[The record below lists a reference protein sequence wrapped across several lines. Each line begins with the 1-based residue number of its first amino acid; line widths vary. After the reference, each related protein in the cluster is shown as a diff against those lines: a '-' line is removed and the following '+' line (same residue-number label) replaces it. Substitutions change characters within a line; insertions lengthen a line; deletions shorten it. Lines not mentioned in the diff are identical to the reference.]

1 MSISERKECIAM
13 LLAGGR
19 GSRLK
24 SLTEQVAKPAVAF
37 GGKYRIIDF
46 PLTNCVRSGID
57 TVGIMTQY
65 QPLLLHEYIG
75 KGQHWDLDLLY
86 GGVSILPP
94 HSKPGSTAWYSGTAN
109 AVYQN
114 QDFIEA
120 FSPEYVLILAAD
132 HVYKMDY
139 HSMLDYHKS
148 VNADCTIAVIEV
160 PIKDAS
166 RFGVLNTSEDDRVV
180 EFDEKPEKPKS
191 NLASMG
197 IYIFNWSVLKKYLKE
212 DEEDSSS
219 NHDFGRNVLPA
230 MLTDGLR
237 LFAYRFDGYWKD
249 VGTEESLWQAN
260 MDLLDDLHLGFENW
274 HILSKTAGRPPHFIS
289 PTGCIKN
296 TLITEGCEIYGTV
309 ENSILSVGVV
319 VEEGAHVKDSIIME
333 NTHIGKNAVVNY
345 AILDED
351 VDVGE
356 GAIVG
361 EPRESGGKLN
371 VYSRGTKFK
380 KTGADPVT
388 KKTKPKASAVKGGK
402 KK

>member
-1 MSISERKECIAM
+1 MERKECIAM

-24 SLTEQVAKPAVAF
+24 SLTEQIAKPAVTF

-57 TVGIMTQY
+57 TVGVMTQY
-65 QPLLLHEYIG
+65 QPLLLHDYIG
-75 KGQHWDLDLLY
+75 KGQHWDLDTLN

-114 QDFIEA
+114 QDFIN
-120 FSPEYVLILAAD
+120 SYDPEYLLVLAGD

-139 HSMLDYHKS
+139 SAMLDYHKD

-160 PIKDAS
+160 PLKDAS
-166 RFGVLNTSEDDRVV
+166 RFGIMNTAPDDSVIMF
-180 EFDEKPEKPKS
+180 EEKPEEPKN

-197 IYIFNWSVLKKYLKE
+197 IYIFNWRILSDYLYE
-212 DEEDSSS
+212 DEKTSGSS
-219 NHDFGRNVLPA
+219 HDFGKNIIPN
-230 MLTDGLR
+230 MLRDERR

-260 MDLLDDLHLGFENW
+260 MDLLDDMHLGFEGW
-274 HILSKTAGRPPHFIS
+274 HILSKTAGRPPHYIA
-289 PTGCIKN
+289 PTGSIKN
-296 TLITEGCEIYGTV
+296 TLITEGCEIYGSV

-319 VEEGAHVKDSIIME
+319 VEHGAVVKDSVIME
-333 NTHIGKNAVVNY
+333 NARIRKNASVNF
-345 AILDED
+345 AILDENTI
-351 VDVGE
+351 VSE
-356 GAIVG
+356 GAIAG
-361 EPRESGGKLN
+361 APRDSGAKLS
-371 VYSRGTKFK
+371 VYERGS
-380 KTGADPVT
+380 VI
-388 KKTKPKASAVKGGK
+388 
-402 KK
+402 

>member
-1 MSISERKECIAM
+1 MGLTGRKECIAM

-24 SLTEQVAKPAVAF
+24 SLTEQLAKPAVTF

-57 TVGIMTQY
+57 TVGVMTQY
-65 QPLLLHEYIG
+65 QPLLLHDYIG

-114 QDFIEA
+114 QNFIET
-120 FSPEYVLILAAD
+120 FNPEYVLILAGD

-139 HSMLDYHKS
+139 SAMLDYHKS
-148 VNADCTIAVIEV
+148 VRADCTIAVIEV
-160 PIKDAS
+160 DIKDAN
-166 RFGVLNTSEDDRVV
+166 RFGIMNTAPDDSITDF
-180 EFDEKPEKPKS
+180 EEKPQNPKN

-197 IYIFNWSVLKKYLKE
+197 IYVFNWRVLHDYLNN
-212 DEEDSSS
+212 DEVNCESS
-219 NHDFGRNVLPA
+219 HDFGKDIIPG
-230 MLTDGLR
+230 MLRDGLR

-274 HILSKTAGRPPHFIS
+274 NILSRPAGRPPHYVAQ
-289 PTGCIKN
+289 TGSIKN
-296 TLITEGCEIYGTV
+296 TLITEGCEIYGKV
-309 ENSILSVGVV
+309 ENSILSVDVV
-319 VEEGAHVKDSIIME
+319 VEEGASVKDCVIME
-333 NTHIGKNAVVNY
+333 NVRIRKNAVVDY
-345 AILDED
+345 SILDESS
-351 VDVGE
+351 VVEE
-356 GAIVG
+356 GAVVG
-361 EPRESGGKLN
+361 QPRKDGGKLN
-371 VYSRGTKFK
+371 VFARGSVIENQTTFRRRR
-380 KTGADPVT
+380 GD
-388 KKTKPKASAVKGGK
+388 
-402 KK
+402 

>member
-1 MSISERKECIAM
+1 MSERKECIAM

-24 SLTEQVAKPAVAF
+24 SLTEQVAKPAVTF

-75 KGQHWDLDLLY
+75 KGQHWDLDLLH

-109 AVYQN
+109 AVFQN
-114 QDFIEA
+114 QNFIESFA
-120 FSPEYVLILAAD
+120 PEYVLILAAD
-132 HVYKMDY
+132 HVYKMNY
-139 HSMLDYHKS
+139 RTMLDYHKS

-160 PIKDAS
+160 PLKDAN
-166 RFGVLNTSEDDRVV
+166 RFGILNTASDDSVI
-180 EFDEKPEKPKS
+180 EFEEKPDKPKN

-197 IYIFNWSVLKKYLKE
+197 IYIFNWRTLREYLNN
-212 DEEDSSS
+212 DEIDTDSS
-219 NHDFGRNVLPA
+219 HDFGGDVLPA
-230 MLTDGLR
+230 MLRDGLR

-260 MDLLDDLHLGFENW
+260 MDLLDDLHLGFEDW
-274 HILSKTAGRPPHFIS
+274 HILSRSEGRPPHFIS
-289 PTGCIKN
+289 PTGSIKN
-296 TLITEGCEIYGTV
+296 TLITEGCEIYGSV

-319 VEEGAHVKDSIIME
+319 VEEGAVVKDSVIME
-333 NTHIGKNAVVNY
+333 NARICKNATVNY
-345 AILDED
+345 SILDEETVVSED
-351 VDVGE
+351 TIAGE
-356 GAIVG
+356 S
-361 EPRESGGKLN
+361 REIGGKLN
-371 VYSRGTKFK
+371 VYSRGTVFK
-380 KTGADPVT
+380 KKVT
-388 KKTKPKASAVKGGK
+388 ERRRKK
-402 KK
+402 

>member
-1 MSISERKECIAM
+1 MRVQERKECIAM

-24 SLTEQVAKPAVAF
+24 SLTEQVAKPAVTF

-57 TVGIMTQY
+57 TVGVMTQY

-75 KGQHWDLDLLY
+75 KGQHWDLDLLH

-114 QDFIEA
+114 QNFIESFA
-120 FSPEYVLILAAD
+120 PEYVLVLAAD
-132 HVYKMDY
+132 HVYKMNY
-139 HSMLDYHKS
+139 RTMLDYHKEK
-148 VNADCTIAVIEV
+148 NADCTIAVIEV

-166 RFGVLNTSEDDRVV
+166 RFGILNTEGDDKVV
-180 EFDEKPEKPKS
+180 EFEEKPEHPKN

-197 IYIFNWSVLKKYLKE
+197 IYIFNWRSLKSYLND
-212 DEEDSSS
+212 DEHDPNSS
-219 NHDFGRNVLPA
+219 HDFGGDVLPA
-230 MLTDGLR
+230 MLRDGLK

-260 MDLLDDLHLGFENW
+260 MDLLDDLHLGFEDW
-274 HILSKTAGRPPHFIS
+274 HILSKSAGRPPHFVA
-289 PTGCIKN
+289 PTGSIKN
-296 TLITEGCEIYGTV
+296 TLITEGCEIYGSV
-309 ENSILSVGVV
+309 ENSILSVGVI
-319 VEEGAHVKDSIIME
+319 VEEGAVVKDSVIME
-333 NTHIGKNAVVNY
+333 NARIGKDSIVDY

-351 VDVGE
+351 TIVSDNSVAGE
-356 GAIVG
+356 S
-361 EPRESGGKLN
+361 RENGGKLN
-371 VYSRGTKFK
+371 VYSRGTVFEKI
-380 KTGADPVT
+380 GE
-388 KKTKPKASAVKGGK
+388 GGK
-402 KK
+402 S